1 MKKFSLFGALAAV
14 AVLGVTSCGSSG
26 ATVKVGLHANLG
38 AGAGYSAINQ
48 GFMKDEGITAE
59 AVVGDGPSLATQVI
73 ANKIQVSFMGGGV
86 AWNYFAEN
94 SDIKIVALDNL
105 TDDDRLIARTTGKGA
120 SLTINSSLEDIGEAL
135 KGSTVALDQ
144 TATPATFWTSLITEV
159 NKVLEP
165 GDKIWYQQDD
175 AKLPEGLTDAD
186 YVTANEVKVEN
197 VKNTNI
203 STSAQTAKWDFV
215 IAFAPVAT
223 QLEKDTANWKTVC
236 KTSTHM
242 ADSYAPST
250 WAVNTTWLKDNEETF
265 KKFMVALVKGMNYRN
280 QHVAETCKDIETVTA
295 GQVAAD
301 SLNTDI
307 AVWLSAE
314 QQLELDSSG
323 KMMKYVENIRNGQL
337 AGANADKIV
346 KSAKDACD
354 FSYLIEACKT
364 VLGK

>member
-1 MKKFSLFGALAAV
+1 
-14 AVLGVTSCGSSG
+14 
-26 ATVKVGLHANLG
+26 
-38 AGAGYSAINQ
+38 
-48 GFMKDEGITAE
+48 
-59 AVVGDGPSLATQVI
+59 
-73 ANKIQVSFMGGGV
+73 
-86 AWNYFAEN
+86 
-94 SDIKIVALDNL
+94 
-105 TDDDRLIARTTGKGA
+105 
-120 SLTINSSLEDIGEAL
+120 
-135 KGSTVALDQ
+135 
-144 TATPATFWTSLITEV
+144 
-159 NKVLEP
+159 
-165 GDKIWYQQDD
+165 
-175 AKLPEGLTDAD
+175 
-186 YVTANEVKVEN
+186 
-197 VKNTNI
+197 
-203 STSAQTAKWDFV
+203 
-215 IAFAPVAT
+215 
-223 QLEKDTANWKTVC
+223 
-236 KTSTHM
+236 M

-295 GQVAAD
+295 GQVDAD

-337 AGANADKIV
+337 AGANANKIV